1 MRKYRHPRDTG
12 EFTES
17 ETYAL
22 EGLEREKKHFDKV
35 YYPGFSKENLYQIIS
50 TDGRKLTALPNK
62 PSELMVLAPPELR
75 PKLEQAIKKRQE
87 LVQLIQKSIDE
98 LSGWKEL
105 TFTHDAHP
113 YLNEAYA
120 VIFAFL
126 ENRVYIFKGRIY
138 LMSDS
143 EVD

>member
-1 MRKYRHPRDTG
+1 
-12 EFTES
+12 
-17 ETYAL
+17 
-22 EGLEREKKHFDKV
+22 
-35 YYPGFSKENLYQIIS
+35 
-50 TDGRKLTALPNK
+50 
-62 PSELMVLAPPELR
+62 MVLAPPELR